1 MRIAVHR
8 MLLAFLSLTSVF
20 VGGWAYFAPGH
31 FHNNFP
37 GFGMRWLPVF
47 GPFNEHLVKD
57 VGAMYLGL
65 AVLSVL
71 AMVVVRNKTLVVVA
85 AGAWT
90 TFNLLHLVYHVQMLH
105 MLGPRDQVVS
115 MVSLWALLLA
125 SLALFMPA
133 KRTSDSAAPTIERT
147 LG

>member
-1 MRIAVHR
+1 MPVAVHR
-8 MLLAFLSLTSVF
+8 VLLGCLSLTAVF
-20 VGGWAYFAPGH
+20 VGGWAYFAPAH
-31 FHNNFP
+31 FHDYFP

-65 AVLSVL
+65 AVLSVMAL
-71 AMVVVRNKTLVVVA
+71 IFVRNRTLVIVA

-90 TFNLLHLVYHVQMLH
+90 MFNLLHLVYHVQMLH

-115 MVSLWALLLA
+115 MVALWGVLLA
-125 SLALFMPA
+125 SVGLFIPA
-133 KRTSDSAAPTIERT
+133 WHTSASADTRIERA
-147 LG
+147 LK